1 MAHAYNILYMLQ
13 VLYISYSWTA
23 MTEHDPEEKKCASA
37 LAEAW
42 EKVTSIRR
50 KAQKLKAVRA
60 WEVVRSTLANPC
72 IYETSGV

>member
-1 MAHAYNILYMLQ
+1 MANP
-13 VLYISYSWTA
+13 
-23 MTEHDPEEKKCASA
+23 DPEEKTCASA

-60 WEVVRSTLANPC
+60 WEVVRSTLAN
-72 IYETSGV
+72 SHMKLLVFKKSVFFGHS